1 MNDGMLHLCCNF
13 PTCIQKATADNP
25 TPDGVRTL
33 TKMNL
38 VKSLPMVPAA
48 IHKMHT
54 KPIIL

>member
-25 TPDGVRTL
+25 TPDGVLTL

-38 VKSLPMVPAA
+38 VKSLPMVVLKT
-48 IHKMHT
+48 IRDIVLMGS
-54 KPIIL
+54 